1 MENNKTFITMT
12 KVTLTP
18 AQLSDIIDQ
27 AFALGKV
34 YSADELQSAGFD
46 KVPSVKG
53 SGSHAMQKFLD
64 TWGRW
69 IEQNGGD
76 SLNSGDAKLDILWDA
91 CAASMKES
99 LKDVI
104 DY

>member
-1 MENNKTFITMT
+1 MT

-18 AQLSDIIDQ
+18 AELSDIIDQ

-46 KVPSVKG
+46 KVPSMQG
-53 SGSHAMQKFLD
+53 SGAHATQKFLS
-64 TWGRW
+64 TWGKW

-76 SLNSGDAKLDILWDA
+76 SLNSGDAKLDILWEA
-91 CAASMKES
+91 CAMTMKES

>member
-1 MENNKTFITMT
+1 MT

-18 AQLSDIIDQ
+18 AELSDIIDQ
-27 AFALGKV
+27 SFALGKV

-46 KVPSVKG
+46 KVPSMQG
-53 SGSHAMQKFLD
+53 NGAHAMQKFLS
-64 TWGRW
+64 TWGNW

-76 SLNSGDAKLDILWDA
+76 SLNSGDAKLDILWRV
-91 CAASMKES
+91 CAVSMKQS

-104 DY
+104 SY